1 MSDDILAAATA
12 ALRTESDRDAGMAA
26 EATRFRLRRSLA
38 ERTRTRR
45 RASVIGVVFAIL
57 FGSTVTWAWST
68 GRVQSAWRAATGPAP
83 TPVAESVAIAPLP
96 ARARANVVAPPARV
110 EIAPPVEIAPAIET
124 GVVAVA
130 PTAVEPVTPRAP
142 VKPRRVEPAA
152 PVVED
157 VIPPPTQ
164 PPVTAITPI
173 EPAEPAQSPEIEALY
188 RTAHELHFRGGD
200 AAKALAAWDAYLAAE
215 PSGRFLVEA
224 KYNRAIVLV
233 KLKRYD
239 EAKSAL
245 GPFARGEVKPSGYRQ
260 AEAKALLDRIAA
272 MNGSNGSGH

>member
-12 ALRTESDRDAGMAA
+12 ALRAQTGTRDHDAGMAA

-38 ERTRTRR
+38 TRARTRR
-45 RASVIGVVFAIL
+45 RASVIGVVMAIL

-68 GRVQSAWRAATGPAP
+68 GRVHAAWRAVTGPAP
-83 TPVAESVAIAPLP
+83 TPVGQAVAS
-96 ARARANVVAPPARV
+96 APP
-110 EIAPPVEIAPAIET
+110 PS
-124 GVVAVA
+124 
-130 PTAVEPVTPRAP
+130 
-142 VKPRRVEPAA
+142 RRPLPAA
-152 PVVED
+152 PVVVTPPIVE
-157 VIPPPTQ
+157 VTPAPVAVAIEPGVVAVEVAPPTVKPRRREPVAPSSAVVSPAPPPVAAVA
-164 PPVTAITPI
+164 PGPV
-173 EPAEPAQSPEIEALY
+173 EPVEPAQSPEIEALY

-200 AAKALAAWDAYLAAE
+200 AATALAAWDAYLAAE

-239 EAKSAL
+239 EARVAL
-245 GPFARGEVKPSGYRQ
+245 GPFARGDVKPAGYRQ
-260 AEAKALLDRIAA
+260 AEAKALLDRITA

>member
-12 ALRTESDRDAGMAA
+12 ALRAESDRDTGMAA

-38 ERTRTRR
+38 ERTRIRR

-68 GRVQSAWRAATGPAP
+68 GRVQSAWRAVTGPAP
-83 TPVAESVAIAPLP
+83 TPVAEAVAVVPPKAPH
-96 ARARANVVAPPARV
+96 ARAPAVVAPPVV
-110 EIAPPVEIAPAIET
+110 EVAPAPV
-124 GVVAVA
+124 VVAVVPVEVASPVA
-130 PTAVEPVTPRAP
+130 PAP
-142 VKPRRVEPAA
+142 KPRRVDPVGPLGPVA
-152 PVVED
+152 PLVED
-157 VIPPPTQ
+157 VSPPPTQ
-164 PPVTAITPI
+164 PPVTAIVPV
-173 EPAEPAQSPEIEALY
+173 EPAEPAQSPEVEALY

-239 EAKSAL
+239 EAKAAL
-245 GPFARGEVKPSGYRQ
+245 GPFARGEVKPAGYRQ
-260 AEAKALLDRIAA
+260 AEAQGLLDRIAA